1 MAGQVSASFIG
12 RHGCPGKEP
21 LLCTPWKC
29 CEEGLIARYWY
40 GSGFIFRQ
48 TSHFGAFKNETNE
61 HGLTLPA
68 HPIRMSEFDMPTER
82 PTIIFDVLDKSVAIL
97 RGSDFVTLPGPFV
110 SQAEGMAA
118 AREECI
124 KRGWIPRSE
133 HSETH
138 R

>member
-1 MAGQVSASFIG
+1 MYALEVLRGRSDCSISVRFGISSANFIL
-12 RHGCPGKEP
+12 RR
-21 LLCTPWKC
+21 L
-29 CEEGLIARYWY
+29 
-40 GSGFIFRQ
+40 Q
-48 TSHFGAFKNETNE
+48 NTNE
-61 HGLTLPA
+61 NGLTLPA
-68 HPIRMSEFDMPTER
+68 YPIRMSELAMPTER

-110 SQAEGMAA
+110 SQAEGMAS